1 MTKRHGGP
9 NVQMHLLSFM
19 AFQKGGELEDGLEL
33 LRMAPEKRDGF
44 SCVSWVQD
52 GKFKG
57 KPEGNH
63 GLYH

>member
-1 MTKRHGGP
+1 
-9 NVQMHLLSFM
+9 MHLLSFM

-33 LRMAPEKRDGF
+33 LCMAPEKRDGF
-44 SCVSWVQD
+44 SCVSQVQD